1 MNIKWIGH
9 SCFLIEGKEGKVL
22 TDPFKEEIP
31 YSMPGTAV
39 DVVTVSHEHFD
50 HNAVDRVK
58 GSPEIVRGDGPHTAA
73 GITFQGVPSFHD
85 EERGKKRGPNTIF
98 LFTME
103 SIRLAHFGDLGQPL
117 TDAQKMALSQVEAA
131 FIPVGGH
138 FTIGPD
144 QARDMIQALPKLKVV
159 FPMHYKTDKLG
170 SNFPIVPLENFTRGM
185 QNTRKIGRSEVALT
199 RELLPGQT
207 EVWILDYA

>member
-1 MNIKWIGH
+1 MNIRWIGH
-9 SCFLIEGKEGKVL
+9 SCFLIDSKEGKVL
-22 TDPFKEEIP
+22 TDPFNEAIP
-31 YSMPGTAV
+31 YGIPDLPV

-50 HNAVDRVK
+50 HNAVERVQ
-58 GSPEIVRGDGPHTAA
+58 GDPEVVRGDGPHTAA

-85 EERGKKRGPNTIF
+85 PEKGKQRGPNTIF
-98 LFTME
+98 VFTIE
-103 SIRLAHFGDLGQPL
+103 GIRLAHFGDLGHPL

-144 QARDMIQALPKLKVV
+144 EARDVVKMLPRLKVV
-159 FPMHYKTDKLG
+159 FPMHYKTDKL
-170 SNFPIVPLENFTRGM
+170 SSDFPIVPVDKFTQGM
-185 QNTRKIGRSEVALT
+185 QNIRKIGRSEVALT
-199 RELLPGQT
+199 RDALPGQT